1 MGTSIND
8 VRFVWGGQA
17 KWDKIGRSFVKI
29 GHPLILVFLQR
40 SAFVFKKK
48 IRKVLTKISCKK
60 GILFCPLKPNLMTIG
75 TFADKSVKIGG
86 KSCKFWKPPTYI
98 KCICIWIYWGGG
110 RSEVQ
115 IKTS

>member
-40 SAFVFKKK
+40 SAFVFKKEKKNQK
-48 IRKVLTKISCKK
+48 IFDKN
-60 GILFCPLKPNLMTIG
+60 IL
-75 TFADKSVKIGG
+75 
-86 KSCKFWKPPTYI
+86 
-98 KCICIWIYWGGG
+98 
-110 RSEVQ
+110 
-115 IKTS
+115 